1 LSLVTASLAAE
12 EYCYLT
18 TVGRRSGRPH
28 RIEIWFAAA
37 PARDTIY
44 LLAGGRE
51 RADWVRNL
59 RACPSVHVEIGRRT
73 FAGTGR
79 IVDGGPEGAPARRL
93 VFEKYR
99 TREDLDEGRDTALP
113 VAIDLEID
121 GPLRPRG

>member
-1 LSLVTASLAAE
+1 MLAAE
-12 EYCYLT
+12 LAALDFCYVT
-18 TVGRRSGRPH
+18 TTGRTTGRPH

-79 IVDGGPEGAPARRL
+79 IVEGDAEDAPARRL

-99 TREDLDEGRDTALP
+99 MREDLDEWRDTALP